1 MFCPPPADSIC
12 IDVTTIKEIFMQRR
26 NILVVDLGFSSAKY
40 LFDGKKGRIPS
51 AFRANGSGFSY
62 GEEAMIKSASSY
74 LKTPAE
80 LIRHYPAF
88 VNICR
93 ERAEVGDGSVPLAV
107 GLPYSFWKNEDR
119 PGGAVG
125 VLRDSLS
132 SCGDY
137 SEVHVLPQGLG
148 GIRSYLDTLAEMPKG
163 NILAIDIG
171 FNTVIFNL
179 FSMSVGGIIYGDTM
193 NKRGI
198 HQLATEHVLPLIAHL
213 APARTFT
220 PLEISILME
229 RGEIQYAFEHFDIRQ
244 EVQQSAQK
252 YIKAVLDDI
261 VGDLEA
267 GTGISADIKTIL
279 LFGGGA
285 ALLSDSLPVDIP
297 FTILDEPE
305 YANARGFASLAER
318 L

>member
-1 MFCPPPADSIC
+1 MDSS
-12 IDVTTIKEIFMQRR
+12 K
-26 NILVVDLGFSSAKY
+26 ILVVDLGFSSAKY
-40 LFDGKKGRIPS
+40 MYNGNKGRIPS
-51 AFRANGSGFSY
+51 AFRSTNNGYIY
-62 GEEAMIKSASSY
+62 GDEAMIKSASSY

-80 LIRHYPAF
+80 LIKHYSAF
-88 VNICR
+88 VDISR
-93 ERAEVGDGSVPLAV
+93 QKAGVGKGDVPLVV
-107 GLPYSFWKNEDR
+107 GLPYGFWKSEDR
-119 PGGAVG
+119 PGGAVQQ
-125 VLRDSLS
+125 LNDTLLS
-132 SCGDY
+132 HGGF

-148 GIRSYLDTLAEMPKG
+148 GIKSYLDVVSEPPQG

-179 FSMSVGGIIYGDTM
+179 FSMTMGGIIYGDTL

-198 HQLATEHVLPLIAHL
+198 HQLATENVLPLISHL

-229 RGEIQYAFEHFDIRQ
+229 RGEIQYGFERYDIRS

-252 YIKAVLDDI
+252 YIKSLLDDI
-261 VGDLEA
+261 SGDLEGGA
-267 GTGISADIKTIL
+267 GTTSADISTVF

-285 ALLSDSLPVDIP
+285 ALVESSLPAGIP

-305 YANARGFASLAER
+305 YANARGFASLASEE
-318 L
+318 